1 MGLFSSTKKLDS
13 MEDLLLDH
21 LKDLYDAE
29 QRLTKALPKLADA
42 AHSSALKTAF
52 RDHLRETEG
61 QIQRLE
67 QIFQSLGKKPE
78 AETCQAMKGLV
89 EEGQEA
95 IDAEGNPDVKDA
107 ALIAAAQR
115 VEHYEMAGYGCAR
128 TFAQRL
134 GKTDAVRLLQQT
146 LDEEVAAD
154 KKLTQLAEGGVNSS
168 APKR

>member
-1 MGLFSSTKKLDS
+1 MGLFSSSKKLES

-29 QRLTKALPKLADA
+29 QRLTKALPKMADA

-52 RDHLRETEG
+52 RDHLKETENH
-61 QIQRLE
+61 IQRLE
-67 QIFQSLGKKPE
+67 QVFQSLGRESE

-134 GKTDAVRLLQQT
+134 GKADAVRLLQQT
-146 LDEEVAAD
+146 LDEEEAAD
-154 KKLTQLAEGGVNSS
+154 KKLTRLAEGSVNPS
-168 APKR
+168 APKT